1 MEMSL
6 KGNLLVTQLGSLSSA
21 SNASLS
27 GIITEAL
34 DHECIEEIYGGLQG
48 VQGIL
53 GEKFIDLAA
62 ESQQSIRALK
72 TTPGAALGIGV
83 SSAQR
88 TEEWQRILNIF
99 QTHNIHYFFTIG
111 NHQAQ
116 EVASKIH
123 QQAQA
128 SNFPLQ
134 VLAIPH
140 SVENDLSATDHCLGY
155 GSAVK
160 YIATTVREVAMDS
173 LSAGIPHLV
182 SIIEVDGHHTGWL
195 AAGASLAKR
204 KDHPEDAPHIIYL
217 PEVVF
222 SKEQLLN
229 DVQTVLQSSAH
240 CIIVVA
246 EGIADAEGNFISAK
260 AHLLMEGRHT
270 TIAIS
275 DILKA
280 MITSELSVPVR
291 TIKLGSTPQTAAHCS
306 SQTDIDEAFEC
317 GRHAVKFAIEGASG
331 KMLTLLREEGNHYAV
346 KFDLT
351 DLQNMSQA
359 EKTFPLN
366 WLEED
371 GCRVQSIFSK
381 YTLPLIRGHCETKD
395 DEGLPIFN
403 FLKKIPVK
411 TLS

>member
-1 MEMSL
+1 METSL

-34 DHECIEEIYGGLQG
+34 DHECIEEIYGGLHG
-48 VQGIL
+48 VQGVL
-53 GEKFIDLAA
+53 SEKFIDLAA

-72 TTPGAALGIGV
+72 TTPGAALGIG
-83 SSAQR
+83 SSSTQQA
-88 TEEWQRILNIF
+88 EECQRILDIF
-99 QTHNIHYFFTIG
+99 QTHNIRYFFTIG
-111 NHQAQ
+111 NRQAQ
-116 EVASKIH
+116 EVAGKIH
-123 QQAQA
+123 HQAQTC
-128 SNFPLQ
+128 NFPLQ
-134 VLAIPH
+134 VLTIPH
-140 SVENDLSATDHCLGY
+140 SIENDLSVTDHCLGY

-160 YIATTVREVAMDS
+160 YIATTVREIAMDS
-173 LSAGIPHLV
+173 LSADIPHLV
-182 SIIEVDGHHTGWL
+182 SIIEVDGQHTGWL

-204 KDHPEDAPHIIYL
+204 KDHPEDAPHLIDL

-246 EGIADAEGNFISAK
+246 EGIADAEGNFISTK
-260 AHLLMEGRHT
+260 AHLLMEGTHT
-270 TIAIS
+270 TASIG

-291 TIKLGSTPQTAAHCS
+291 TIKLGALPQSAAHFS
-306 SQTDIDEAFEC
+306 SLVDVEEAFAC
-317 GRHAVKFAIEGASG
+317 GRQAVTFAIEGASG

-351 DLQNMSQA
+351 DLQDMSQA

-381 YTLPLIRGHCETKD
+381 YALPLLQGHLEIKEE
-395 DEGLPIFN
+395 EGLPILN

-411 TLS
+411 TPL